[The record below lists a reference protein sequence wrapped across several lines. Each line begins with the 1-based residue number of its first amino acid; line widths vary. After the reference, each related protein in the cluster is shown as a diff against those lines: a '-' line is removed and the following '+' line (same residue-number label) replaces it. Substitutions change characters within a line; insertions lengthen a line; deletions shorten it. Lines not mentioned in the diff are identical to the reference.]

1 MIPNTPITRQATA
14 LMERIE
20 KEPQHVRHV
29 TLWSIFLFEKLSSL
43 HQLTKQELELLVAG
57 SLLHDIG
64 WSTATDERPHHKES
78 ARLIREHT
86 WKDLPRSQTDFIAL
100 LARYHRKS
108 IPSPLHRRYANLPKK
123 KKNHLHFLA
132 GILRV
137 ADALDR
143 SHCQSLHP
151 ADLEIRPGVCLIHIT
166 GKDTGEAQFGIER
179 KGDLFQQAFGHQPF
193 LKPIS

>member
-1 MIPNTPITRQATA
+1 MIPDTPLTRQATA
-14 LMERIE
+14 LMEQLE

-29 TLWSIFLFEKLSSL
+29 TTWSVFLFEKLAPL
-43 HQLTKQELELLVAG
+43 HQLSRKELELLIAG

-64 WSTATDERPHHKES
+64 WSTATEERPHHKES

-86 WKDLPRSQTDFIAL
+86 WKGLPRSQTDFIAL

-108 IPSPLHRRYANLPKK
+108 VPSPAHRRYLNLPKTK
-123 KKNHLHFLA
+123 KKHLHYLA

-143 SHCQSLHP
+143 SHRQSLHP
-151 ADLEIRPGVCLIHIT
+151 ADLEIRPGVCLIHST
-166 GKDTGEAQFGIER
+166 GQDTGEAQFGLER
-179 KGDLFQQAFGHQPF
+179 KGDLFQQVFGHQPF
-193 LKPIS
+193 LKPVS

>member
-14 LMERIE
+14 LMERLE
-20 KEPQHVRHV
+20 REPQHVRHV
-29 TLWSIFLFEKLSSL
+29 TLWSIFLFEKLTSF
-43 HQLTKQELELLVAG
+43 HQLSKQELELLVAG

-64 WSTATDERPHHKES
+64 WSTATEERPHHKES
-78 ARLIREHT
+78 ARLIREHR
-86 WKDLPRSQTDFIAL
+86 WKDLSHSQTDFIAL

-108 IPSPLHRRYANLPKK
+108 IPSPTHRRYVNLPKT

-179 KGDLFQQAFGHQPF
+179 KGDLFQQAFGRQPF
-193 LKPIS
+193 LKPLS

>member
-57 SLLHDIG
+57 SLLHDVG

-78 ARLIREHT
+78 ARLIRQHT

-108 IPSPLHRRYANLPKK
+108 IPSPFHRRYANLPKK
-123 KKNHLHFLA
+123 KKSHLHFLA

-151 ADLEIRPGVCLIHIT
+151 ANLEIRSGVCLIHIT

>member
-29 TLWSIFLFEKLSSL
+29 TLWSIFLFEKLASL

-64 WSTATDERPHHKES
+64 WSTATEERPHHKES
-78 ARLIREHT
+78 ARLIRKHT

>member
-29 TLWSIFLFEKLSSL
+29 TLWSIFLFEKLASL

-64 WSTATDERPHHKES
+64 WSTATEERPHHKES
-78 ARLIREHT
+78 ARLIRKHT
-86 WKDLPRSQTDFIAL
+86 WKDLTRSQTDFIAL

-137 ADALDR
+137 ADAIDR

-193 LKPIS
+193 LKPTS

>member
-29 TLWSIFLFEKLSSL
+29 TLWSIFLFEKLASL

-64 WSTATDERPHHKES
+64 WSTATEERPHHKES
-78 ARLIREHT
+78 ARLIRQHT

>member
-1 MIPNTPITRQATA
+1 MIPDSPLIREATA
-14 LMERIE
+14 WMIQIE
-20 KEPQHVRHV
+20 KEPKHVRHV
-29 TLWSIFLFEKLSSL
+29 TLWSTFLFRKLASVHRL
-43 HQLTKQELELLVAG
+43 PETELELLVTA

-64 WSTATDERPHHKES
+64 WSTATKELPHHKES

-86 WKDLPRSQTDFIAL
+86 WKDLSRSQTEFIAL

-108 IPSPLHRRYANLPKK
+108 VPSPTHRRYVNLPKT
-123 KKNHLHFLA
+123 KKNHLHYLA

-151 ADLEIRPGVCLIHIT
+151 GELEIRPGVCLIHVT
-166 GKDTGEAQFGIER
+166 GQDTGEAQFGIER
-179 KGDLFQQAFGHQPF
+179 KGDLFQQAFGCKPF
-193 LKPIS
+193 LKPIP